1 MPARPSRALRVLKW
15 LLATAVAGLTA
26 LALLAGGL
34 YLYLAPSLPEIDQ
47 LRDVQLQEPLRVYS
61 RDGELLAVYGT
72 KRRLPLAL
80 DQIPE
85 QLSNAFIAAE
95 DDRFYEHPGVD
106 WMGLTRAAVNLV
118 LTGEKGQGGSTITM
132 QVARNF
138 FLSREKT
145 YLRKLNE
152 ILLALK
158 IERELDKRQILELYL
173 NKIYLG
179 QRAYGVGA
187 AAQVYYGK
195 EVAELTLPEA
205 AMIAGLPKA
214 PSRYNPVSNPTRA
227 LQRRNYVLRRMRELE
242 MIDELIYETARLAQV
257 TAATHGSPLAVNAPY
272 VGEMAR
278 LDALDRFGDDV
289 YTGGYSVYTT
299 VVAGEQKAANDA
311 LRTGLLAY
319 EERQG
324 YRGPVA
330 RIEPERLPAVADLEQ
345 RIEALGTSGQG
356 AFGGFVEDTSEP
368 GADEPL
374 GLIQLDDRLEEY
386 PAFSGLE
393 PAIVVSVAEQP
404 PAAGEDEQAE
414 AEAPAAGE
422 EGEEPAATL
431 VYRRGGRL
439 DPLAFSGLEWA
450 LPEDEEETQE
460 PGEEEA
466 PKTAADVLAVG
477 DVVHVAGPD
486 AGLRMVQL
494 PRVEGAFV
502 ALDPDTGAIRALTGG
517 FSFERSSFNRA
528 TQARRQPGSNF
539 KPFIYSAALAR
550 DYTPATLVNDA
561 PIVFDDPALED
572 TWRPENYSGR
582 VFGPTRL
589 REGLVYSR
597 NLVSIRV
604 LLDIGIPHA
613 LRYLQRFGFPREQLP
628 ADLTLALGSAALTP
642 VQIARGYAVLA
653 NGGFLIEPYLIERI
667 EDGSGQVL
675 HRANPLRACPE
686 PCELKQELERK
697 RAEEEQAEGEQ
708 QAGQEQQAVEAA
720 GAEDAD
726 AAAAVADDGTAA
738 DPQGEGDAE
747 QALPELEPRFAE
759 QVIEPRNAYIVRSFL
774 RDVARRGTGRRTR
787 VLKRDDLGGKTGTT
801 DDQLDAWFSGFGTGL
816 VASAWVGYDELES
829 LGPKETGA
837 RAALPIWIDF
847 MQVALD
853 GVPERWPDLPAGMVT
868 VRIDPE
874 TGEYAGPGTNNALF
888 EIFRSENAPEP
899 PANGDDGNGEDDG
912 LDDGGG
918 SLF

>member
-15 LLATAVAGLTA
+15 LLATAIAGLTA

-158 IERELDKRQILELYL
+158 IERELDKQQILELYL

-227 LQRRNYVLRRMRELE
+227 LQRRNYVLRRMRELD
-242 MIDELIYETARLAQV
+242 MIDERIYETARLAQV

-330 RIEPERLPAVADLEQ
+330 RIDPERLPEAADLEQ
-345 RIEALGTSGQG
+345 RIEGLGSVDQDV
-356 AFGGFVEDTSEP
+356 FGGFVEDTSEP
-368 GADEPL
+368 DADEPL
-374 GLIQLDDRLEEY
+374 GLIQLDDRLEQY

-393 PAIVVSVAEQP
+393 PAIVISVS
-404 PAAGEDEQAE
+404 EQAPDAGDGD
-414 AEAPAAGE
+414 AEADATSAGE
-422 EGEEPAATL
+422 EGEAPAETL

-439 DPLAFSGLEWA
+439 DPLPFSGLEWA

-460 PGEEEA
+460 PDEAAA

-486 AGLRMVQL
+486 AGLQLVQL

-539 KPFIYSAALAR
+539 KPFIYSAALGKG
-550 DYTPATLVNDA
+550 YTPATLVNDA

-604 LLDIGIPHA
+604 LLDIGIPYA
-613 LRYLQRFGFPREQLP
+613 IRYVQRFGFPREQLP

-642 VQIARGYAVLA
+642 MQIARGYAVLA

-686 PCELKQELERK
+686 PCELRQELERK
-697 RAEEEQAEGEQ
+697 RAEEESQAEGEQ
-708 QAGQEQQAVEAA
+708 SAAEAA
-720 GAEDAD
+720 GAEEAD
-726 AAAAVADDGTAA
+726 EGAAGASGEDTAA
-738 DPQGEGDAE
+738 GPEAGGEQE
-747 QALPELEPRFAE
+747 EALPELEPRFAE

-787 VLKRDDLGGKTGTT
+787 VLERDDLGGKTGTT

-874 TGEYAGPGTNNALF
+874 TGEYAGPGTNNAVF

-899 PANGDDGNGEDDG
+899 PANGDEGNGDDDG
-912 LDDGGG
+912 LDNGGG